1 MKMKWNRIQKIAL
14 QSILKNKMRSILTSL
29 GIIIGVCS
37 VIVMVAVGQG
47 SQAKIEQQIN
57 SMGTNL
63 LMVFPG
69 NSNMGGVHRGA
80 GSLNK
85 MKLSDCEAILEEAEH
100 VQYVSAGVRAGGQ
113 IIGGVGNWST
123 SIEGVSEQFL
133 DIKDW
138 ELETGEFFTA
148 KDVKSKKKVAVLG
161 KTVADELFPDME
173 IVGQKI
179 RINNTPFTVI
189 GVLEEKGQTGMGND
203 QDDTILAPA
212 TTVLTRLKG
221 KDKINMIY
229 ISAYSMDEIDVA
241 QTEVEEIMRSEHKI
255 DYGDDDDFMV
265 RSQTEITEMASET
278 SQTLTLLLGA
288 IAGVSLIVGGIGIM
302 NIMLVS
308 VTERTR
314 EIGIRLSIGARSRD
328 VLTQFLAEAITLSLI
343 GGIIGILLA
352 VGISLFMNK
361 FTGIYTVINPTIVF
375 LSMAFSAAVGIFF
388 GYYPARKAANLNPID
403 ALRYE

>member
-1 MKMKWNRIQKIAL
+1 MKWNRIQKIAL
-14 QSILKNKMRSILTSL
+14 QSITKNKMRSILTSL

-47 SQAKIEQQIN
+47 SQAQIEKQIN

-63 LMVFPG
+63 LMVFP
-69 NSNMGGVHRGA
+69 SSSKQGGVSRGA
-80 GSLNK
+80 GSFNK
-85 MKLSDCEAILEEAEH
+85 MKITDCEAIKESAEH
-100 VQYVSAGVRAGGQ
+100 VQYVSASVREGGQ
-113 IIGGVGNWST
+113 IIGGTGNWST
-123 SIEGVSEQFL
+123 TVEGVSEDFL
-133 DIKDW
+133 GIKSW
-138 ELETGEFFTA
+138 EISSGEFFTA
-148 KDVKSKKKVAVLG
+148 KDVKYKKKVAVLG
-161 KTVADELFPDME
+161 QTIVDELFADIDP
-173 IVGQKI
+173 VGQRI
-179 RINNTPFTVI
+179 RINSTPFTVV
-189 GVLEEKGQTGMGND
+189 GVLKEKGEDSRGTD

-221 KDKINMIY
+221 RDKINMIY
-229 ISAYSMDEIDVA
+229 VSAISTDDMVIA
-241 QTEVEEIMRSEHKI
+241 QAEVEDILRTEHKI
-255 DYGDDDDFMV
+255 DFEEEDDFQV
-265 RSQTEITEMASET
+265 CSQTEIIEMASET

-343 GGIIGILLA
+343 GGLIGILLA
-352 VGISLFMNK
+352 FGISLFMNK
-361 FTGIYTVINPTIVF
+361 FTSIYTVIDPTIVM

>member
-1 MKMKWNRIQKIAL
+1 MKWNRIQKIAL
-14 QSILKNKMRSILTSL
+14 QSIMKNKMRSILTSL

-47 SQAKIEQQIN
+47 SQAQIEKQIN
-57 SMGTNL
+57 SLGTNL

-69 NSNMGGVHRGA
+69 ISNQGGVNRGA
-80 GSLNK
+80 GSRNK
-85 MKLSDCEAILEEAEH
+85 MKLSDCEAILEEAVH
-100 VQYVSAGVRAGGQ
+100 VKYVSASVRSGGQ
-113 IIGGVGNWST
+113 IIGGTGNWNS
-123 SIEGVSEQFL
+123 SVEGVSEQFL

-138 ELETGEFFTA
+138 DLESGEFFTA
-148 KDVKSKKKVAVLG
+148 KDVKYKKKVAVLG

-173 IVGQKI
+173 AVGEKI

-229 ISAYSMDEIDVA
+229 VSANSLEEIDAA
-241 QTEVEEIMRSEHKI
+241 QSEVEEIMRREHDI
-255 DYGDDDDFMV
+255 DYGDDDDFQI

-278 SQTLTLLLGA
+278 SETLTLLLAA

-314 EIGIRLSIGARSRD
+314 EIGIRLSIGARSHD
-328 VLTQFLAEAITLSLI
+328 VLTQFLAESITLSFI
-343 GGIIGILLA
+343 GGVIGILLA
-352 VGISLFMNK
+352 IGISLFMNN
-361 FTGIYTVINPTIVF
+361 FTEIYTVINPTIVF

>member
-1 MKMKWNRIQKIAL
+1 MKWNRIQKIAL
-14 QSILKNKMRSILTSL
+14 QSITKNKMRSILTSL

-47 SQAKIEQQIN
+47 SQAQIEKQIN

-63 LMVFPG
+63 LMVFP
-69 NSNMGGVHRGA
+69 SSSKQGGVSRGA
-80 GSLNK
+80 GSFNK
-85 MKLSDCEAILEEAEH
+85 MKITDCEAIKESAEH
-100 VQYVSAGVRAGGQ
+100 VQYVSASVREGGQ
-113 IIGGVGNWST
+113 IIGGTGNWST
-123 SIEGVSEQFL
+123 TVEGVSEDFL
-133 DIKDW
+133 GIKSW
-138 ELETGEFFTA
+138 ELSSGEFFTA
-148 KDVKSKKKVAVLG
+148 KDVKYKKKVAVLG
-161 KTVADELFPDME
+161 QTIVDELFADIDP
-173 IVGQKI
+173 VGQRI
-179 RINNTPFTVI
+179 RINSTPFTVV
-189 GVLEEKGQTGMGND
+189 GVLKEKGEDSRGTD

-229 ISAYSMDEIDVA
+229 VSATSTDDMEIA
-241 QTEVEEIMRSEHKI
+241 QTEVEDILRTEHKI
-255 DYGDDDDFMV
+255 DFEEEDDFQV
-265 RSQTEITEMASET
+265 RSQTEIIEMASET

-343 GGIIGILLA
+343 GGLIGILLA
-352 VGISLFMNK
+352 FGISLFMNK
-361 FTGIYTVINPTIVF
+361 FTSIYTVIDPAIVM